1 MRRPN
6 LRIIGIRESKDF
18 QIKGLINIFN
28 KIIEENFPKLKKKKK
43 DTHVHKRSL
52 QKTKYFRKNGQ
63 VTNKGRPIRITQDFS
78 SETMKAKRS
87 WAYVILTLREHKCW
101 PRLL

>member
-43 DTHVHKRSL
+43 IPMYIKEAYRRPNTL
-52 QKTKYFRKNGQ
+52 EKTVK
-63 VTNKGRPIRITQDFS
+63 
-78 SETMKAKRS
+78 
-87 WAYVILTLREHKCW
+87 
-101 PRLL
+101 